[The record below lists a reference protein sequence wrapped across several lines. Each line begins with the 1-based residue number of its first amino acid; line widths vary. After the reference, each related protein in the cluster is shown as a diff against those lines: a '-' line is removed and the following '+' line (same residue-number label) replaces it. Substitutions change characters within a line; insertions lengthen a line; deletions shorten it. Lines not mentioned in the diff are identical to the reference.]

1 MSGSPTP
8 EHLEELI
15 AGYVLG
21 DLCSEEAEEFIKLLT
36 ENPEIIQEVNRLQ
49 EVLGLIPYALPE
61 VAPPQHL
68 RSAIVE
74 AVQAPVKSNP
84 TQKLSA
90 PMWSKIVGSVAAIFA
105 LTLGLDNYRLRQ
117 DLSNTKDVITVMR
130 QPETHLFSVK
140 GKDRVATAS
149 GSILMD
155 FATDKAVIA
164 LQNLPTPPADQA
176 YWLWAVVDDGKTIRC
191 GQFNSGSGGK
201 VLDKISTPRGAYEH
215 GAEVS
220 RLLVTLESSQTP
232 RQPSGQI
239 VMVSTS

>member
-1 MSGSPTP
+1 MSGSLTP

-36 ENPEIIQEVNRLQ
+36 ENPEVIQEVNRLQ

-61 VAPPQHL
+61 VVPPQHL

-74 AVQAPVKSNP
+74 AVQAPVKNSL
-84 TQKLSA
+84 TRKSA
-90 PMWSKIVGSVAAIFA
+90 PVWSKIVGSVAAIFA

-117 DLSNTKDVITVMR
+117 DLNNTKDVITVMR

-140 GKDRVATAS
+140 GKDKVATAS

-155 FATDKAVIA
+155 FEKDKAVIA

-176 YWLWAVVDDGKTIRC
+176 YWLWAVIDNGKTIRC

-201 VLDKISTPRGAYEH
+201 VLDKISTPSGAYDH
-215 GAEVS
+215 GTEIS
-220 RLLVTLESSQTP
+220 RLLITLESSQTP
-232 RQPSGQI
+232 RQPSAQI

>member
-36 ENPEIIQEVNRLQ
+36 ENPEVIQEVNQLQ

-74 AVQAPVKSNP
+74 AVHTPVNSSPTRKSTP
-84 TQKLSA
+84 A
-90 PMWSKIVGSVAAIFA
+90 WSKIVGSVAAIFA
-105 LTLGLDNYRLRQ
+105 LTLGLDNYRLHQ
-117 DLSNTKDVITVMR
+117 ELSNTKDVITVMQR
-130 QPETHLFSVK
+130 PETHLFSVK
-140 GKDRVATAS
+140 GKDKVATAS

-176 YWLWAVVDDGKTIRC
+176 YWLWAVVDGKTIRC
-191 GQFNSGSGGK
+191 GHFDIGSGGK
-201 VLDKISTPRGAYEH
+201 VLDKISIPDDAYDN
-215 GAEVS
+215 GAELS
-220 RLLVTLESSQTP
+220 SLLVTLESQQSP
-232 RQPSGQI
+232 RHPSGQV
-239 VMVSTS
+239 VMESIS